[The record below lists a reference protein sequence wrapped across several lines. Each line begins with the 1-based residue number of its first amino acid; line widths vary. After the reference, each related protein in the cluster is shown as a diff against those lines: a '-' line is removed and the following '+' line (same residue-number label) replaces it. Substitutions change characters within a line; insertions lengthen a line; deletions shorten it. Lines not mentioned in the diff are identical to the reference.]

1 MTKARESWRTR
12 KACAHSQRVLI
23 REAPWSAAAFCLF
36 VVAGIDDAG
45 FHPIVSNPAG
55 ISDPRYK
62 HISKSRGNRVAA
74 AVPSGRISK
83 PLPPVTAAGTTR
95 HPERKRQSAEH
106 RLVVCAPGGVAL

>member
-1 MTKARESWRTR
+1 MR
-12 KACAHSQRVLI
+12 Q
-23 REAPWSAAAFCLF
+23 PSASF

-106 RLVVCAPGGVAL
+106 RLVVCVPGGVALR